1 MSLVVKQLLMMINVN
16 LDLLHESQWHSSRN
30 QEQTLAVNEKYK
42 KLLT

>member
-16 LDLLHESQWHSSRN
+16 LDLLHGSQWHSSRD
-30 QEQTLAVNEKYK
+30 QEQTLVVNKYK